1 MHKPVLRKL
10 KARALIAM
18 SEQQPSRSSP
28 VNRLS
33 PDDPSGKEDEEFAA
47 LGGGTRLVARKSPSV
62 PSSPQTTAPP
72 VDTPMIQQDIPAA
85 QSTVHESASHNGPS
99 TNNHAQSS
107 STPWSYPQ
115 QPPELYDFATY
126 NMPPES
132 WQADPGFQHID
143 PSVMPVDTMTLHY
156 GMYGHVAS
164 MSNSSYAPVQS
175 PLDSPTQPRSSH
187 SDPDASWRSLFAQ
200 FNQA

>member
-1 MHKPVLRKL
+1 MTSFIFV
-10 KARALIAM
+10 
-18 SEQQPSRSSP
+18 
-28 VNRLS
+28 
-33 PDDPSGKEDEEFAA
+33 DDGIRCCHD
-47 LGGGTRLVARKSPSV
+47 RKSVQWSKHQLLERLGILC
-62 PSSPQTTAPP
+62 SF
-72 VDTPMIQQDIPAA
+72 
-85 QSTVHESASHNGPS
+85 HRYRR
-99 TNNHAQSS
+99 
-107 STPWSYPQ
+107 SYPQ
-115 QPPELYDFATY
+115 QPAELYGFATY

-175 PLDSPTQPRSSH
+175 PLDSPTQPRNSH